1 MHSNLFQITSK
12 IASLSRSGFLWQARK
27 LFDEMPSRDTV
38 AWNAMLT
45 GYSQLGLHREAL
57 SLFHDMRL
65 SNAKLDDFSFTA
77 TLSAC
82 AGQGS
87 FRTGTKIHG
96 LVVVLGCGSSI
107 PVNNSLVDMYG
118 KCFDPGSAS
127 NVFREMN
134 GANEVTWCSLLYA
147 HANSGML
154 TEARQVFGL
163 MPERIDVAW
172 NIMISGFGKYGET
185 ESCLNLLGQMRESSC
200 CPDQFTYSAV
210 ITACAESLDFVQG
223 TVIHAV
229 VIRTGW
235 SSAMEVKN
243 SLLGLYAKLGS
254 LTEAVKVFQSPGI
267 LTQVSWNAMIDAYM
281 KSGETQKAFSAF
293 GQMPEKNAVSWTS
306 MISGYAQNGCGE
318 EALNFFTHMV
328 RDGLLPDDYTFGA
341 VLHAC
346 STMALIVH
354 GRMVHGSIMHS
365 GFHTCAYVGN
375 GLVNMY
381 AKCGDLDSS
390 IMAFDDIYK
399 KDVVSFNTMVFALGL
414 HGRGNQA
421 LQLYE
426 DMLESGLKPDKLTFI
441 GLLMSCSHSGMVEK
455 GRMLFDSMSSVHSL
469 SYDVDHV
476 ACMVDLLGRAGY
488 LSEARDWASNMIS
501 SCEALL
507 GACSVHGEVAMA
519 ASVGEGMKSVQP
531 GNETSYV
538 LQSNVYCASGQWEQA
553 ELLRKAMAEEGLK
566 KPPGCSWIEVGN
578 KLTSFVAGNCQ
589 AVSCNGELRETLY
602 SLENEMRNFGRCW
615 L

>member
-1 MHSNLFQITSK
+1 
-12 IASLSRSGFLWQARK
+12 
-27 LFDEMPSRDTV
+27 
-38 AWNAMLT
+38 
-45 GYSQLGLHREAL
+45 
-57 SLFHDMRL
+57 
-65 SNAKLDDFSFTA
+65 
-77 TLSAC
+77 
-82 AGQGS
+82 
-87 FRTGTKIHG
+87 
-96 LVVVLGCGSSI
+96 
-107 PVNNSLVDMYG
+107 
-118 KCFDPGSAS
+118 
-127 NVFREMN
+127 
-134 GANEVTWCSLLYA
+134 
-147 HANSGML
+147 
-154 TEARQVFGL
+154 
-163 MPERIDVAW
+163 
-172 NIMISGFGKYGET
+172 
-185 ESCLNLLGQMRESSC
+185 
-200 CPDQFTYSAV
+200 
-210 ITACAESLDFVQG
+210 
-223 TVIHAV
+223 
-229 VIRTGW
+229 
-235 SSAMEVKN
+235 
-243 SLLGLYAKLGS
+243 
-254 LTEAVKVFQSPGI
+254 
-267 LTQVSWNAMIDAYM
+267 
-281 KSGETQKAFSAF
+281 
-293 GQMPEKNAVSWTS
+293 
-306 MISGYAQNGCGE
+306 
-318 EALNFFTHMV
+318 
-328 RDGLLPDDYTFGA
+328 
-341 VLHAC
+341 
-346 STMALIVH
+346 
-354 GRMVHGSIMHS
+354 
-365 GFHTCAYVGN
+365 
-375 GLVNMY
+375 MY